1 MMDCCNWSLPWGGT
15 NQQEPFLFVVDPA
28 GTICAYGSK
37 TKQGET
43 CVVVNFPRVSTNHI
57 SPYTITVAINDNG
70 SVFPTDS
77 KQTSLLTIWYHLDA
91 HQINCDKQVKAISDH
106 FRITSHLLSV
116 RSNKKGGK
124 EMSHHMFVQ
133 TEVYSMMSSQEQ
145 PKSSQFSHQL
155 AMTFINPE
163 LPLH

>member
-37 TKQGET
+37 TKQSET
-43 CVVVNFPRVSTNHI
+43 YVVVNFPRVSTNHI

-77 KQTSLLTIWYHLDA
+77 KQLIPNKPVCSLFDTIWMLTKLIVTNKSKPFQIILGSLLISWAWGRTKRVEKKCHTICLSKLRYTVWCQVRNNQNPPNFH
-91 HQINCDKQVKAISDH
+91 IN
-106 FRITSHLLSV
+106 
-116 RSNKKGGK
+116 
-124 EMSHHMFVQ
+124 
-133 TEVYSMMSSQEQ
+133 
-145 PKSSQFSHQL
+145 
-155 AMTFINPE
+155 
-163 LPLH
+163 